1 MNLFKFFS
9 QKPGYILWFLLVIFM
24 CFGFNLTMFSSK
36 EDIFYGILFDFI
48 VPFFSGAG
56 IAYNYATW
64 YFNKGK

>member
-1 MNLFKFFS
+1 
-9 QKPGYILWFLLVIFM
+9 M